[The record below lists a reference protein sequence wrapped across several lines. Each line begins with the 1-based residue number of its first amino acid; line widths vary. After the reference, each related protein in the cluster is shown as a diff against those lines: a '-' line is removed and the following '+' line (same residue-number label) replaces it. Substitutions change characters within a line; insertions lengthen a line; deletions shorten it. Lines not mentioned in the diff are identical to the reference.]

1 MEALK
6 GDVALLL
13 APLDK
18 EWTQIVDMEANQ
30 AGSGVT
36 FLVKNRD
43 LKARPLKLLI
53 EKYCDALR
61 RRTRRVSSNGFWRLS
76 SEFACIRAAYSCI
89 QVACIQQLH
98 CTAFCMHVS
107 AFTMHAEC
115 AAFD

>member
-1 MEALK
+1 MQLK

-53 EKYCDALR
+53 EKYCDAPEKTDKKGVIEWLLA
-61 RRTRRVSSNGFWRLS
+61 TI
-76 SEFACIRAAYSCI
+76 E
-89 QVACIQQLH
+89 
-98 CTAFCMHVS
+98 
-107 AFTMHAEC
+107 
-115 AAFD
+115 